1 MGFFGHKKQEC
12 GDQRVHN
19 SGYDRREIWLTSV
32 TYIITDKKM
41 KGHKWDK
48 MNEEQ
53 AEMGNETPK

>member
-1 MGFFGHKKQEC
+1 
-12 GDQRVHN
+12 
-19 SGYDRREIWLTSV
+19 V